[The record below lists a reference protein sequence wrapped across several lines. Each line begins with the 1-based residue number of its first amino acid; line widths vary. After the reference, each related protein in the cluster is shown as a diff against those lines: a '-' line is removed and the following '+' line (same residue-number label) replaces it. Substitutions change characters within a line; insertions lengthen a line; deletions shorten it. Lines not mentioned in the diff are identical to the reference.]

1 MFKRLCQFLALA
13 ILSAL
18 LVYAPE
24 IFTAVSAPYRVSTPS
39 RVLLRVVLCCEDGD
53 TVSSL
58 YSALEDFR
66 GTQSAL
72 HLRVVR
78 ADEAQLS
85 SLAEPPPD
93 VYLFGEE
100 AFADP
105 QSLFLPLE
113 VLEADAPDGA
123 GVLGGVRYAVRYVPQ
138 KGTPL
143 LCAVGAQTREADAAR
158 ALAAY
163 LRAPEG
169 EAAR

>member
-1 MFKRLCQFLALA
+1 MFRRLCQLSALA

-24 IFTAVSAPYRVSTPS
+24 IFTAVSAPYRVSTQS

-53 TVSSL
+53 AASSL

-66 GTQSAL
+66 KAQPAM

-78 ADEAQLS
+78 ADASQLDA
-85 SLAEPPPD
+85 LAEPLPD
-93 VYLFGEE
+93 VYLFPEQ

-105 QSLFLPLE
+105 ENLFLPLE
-113 VLEADAPDGA
+113 VLGGDSPSSV
-123 GVLGGVRYAVRYVPQ
+123 GVRDGVRYAVRYVPK

-143 LCAVGAQTREADAAR
+143 LCAVGAHTREAEASR

-163 LRAPEG
+163 LRTPDS
-169 EAAR
+169 EAIE